1 MSITYKLPKS
11 LYWLP
16 IAAIP
21 FIAACTEQQEFKVT
35 NPLDQTVQAG
45 RSLLSTGSWRPLPTS
60 PRTRVYSYIAS
71 EGFMIPS
78 GYVETSR
85 LNKEL
90 QDFIHAYN
98 INTSD
103 TILLDGVR
111 NKKGVTTGDA
121 ENAITRIKNSLQEL
135 GFTSK
140 KSPRPIAILDSSQHN
155 AAVMIHRKM
164 IVPPDC
170 EIPPHPTGTRPSR
183 KMFGCVQEI
192 NLANMV
198 VSPDALDG
206 SQAMSSAD
214 STSISLGI
222 DRYRTGKVTPLDTTG
237 VTSSSSE

>member
-1 MSITYKLPKS
+1 MSILNICSKNVYYVPIVVIS
-11 LYWLP
+11 LLT
-16 IAAIP
+16 
-21 FIAACTEQQEFKVT
+21 ACTEQQEFKVT
-35 NPLDQTVQAG
+35 NPFDQTIQAG
-45 RSLLSTGSWRPLPTS
+45 RNLLNTGSWRPLPTS
-60 PRTRVYSYIAS
+60 SRARTYSYIAS

-90 QDFIHAYN
+90 QDFIQAYN
-98 INTSD
+98 IDSSD
-103 TILLDGVR
+103 TILLDGLR
-111 NKKGVTTGDA
+111 NKTGATTDDS
-121 ENAITRIKNSLQEL
+121 ENAISRIKLSLQEI
-135 GFTSK
+135 GFKSK
-140 KSPRPIAILDSSQHN
+140 KSSTPIAILDSNQHN

-164 IVPPDC
+164 IVSPDC

-183 KMFGCVQEI
+183 QMFGCVQEV

-206 SQAMSSAD
+206 TRAMSSAD
-214 STSISLGI
+214 STAVTLGI